1 MSKRRSNQRQAD
13 NVAVPKKIPRY
24 EREAIVLP
32 TERFIRFCEENQL
45 EKVKAC
51 LALDVD
57 VHTVSE
63 GLWAAC
69 KAGHA
74 SLLSLLLQVCLT
86 DYHPL
91 LSHCV

>member
-45 EKVKAC
+45 EKVKEFDDNFVELGMVEKAKQR
-51 LALDVD
+51 AAKRSTDERPNGGSKAD
-57 VHTVSE
+57 GGPSHKRQTV
-63 GLWAAC
+63 
-69 KAGHA
+69 
-74 SLLSLLLQVCLT
+74 
-86 DYHPL
+86 
-91 LSHCV
+91 